1 MKIGPKMAFI
11 LRVYQMTDAEN
22 AEDVERDRE
31 MVAAGLMSQREYDKR
46 MPTRDVARRIRQRD
60 NTSIYRGP
68 KVAQLLAPICRKAK
82 PSIERESSDHD
93 PETRKLHPG
102 RATALHPSTR
112 SRKQALPDAARR

>member
-46 MPTRDVARRIRQRD
+46 MPTRDVARKSASVTTPRYTEDRRSHSCWRRFVGRQNQALKGRAAIMIPKRA
-60 NTSIYRGP
+60 NFTLEVRNCFAPIHAIQKTSI
-68 KVAQLLAPICRKAK
+68 
-82 PSIERESSDHD
+82 
-93 PETRKLHPG
+93 T
-102 RATALHPSTR
+102 
-112 SRKQALPDAARR
+112 